1 MISLSRLGTT
11 KDYKRARVRAG
22 KENYKRLLTDRFPR
36 RKSRDLPIVGQDF
49 TYYMDIMYL
58 SAFSEEDTAE
68 MKKRK
73 TYGVNVREMDYLHQ
87 NEMPGYAPNYSCA
100 LVIVEGTTR
109 KAWAFPLH
117 TKDAREVLYAFK
129 IFLRDIDMRIAKLMS
144 DMGKEYNKI
153 KDYNEKHH
161 LFHYFQANASQN
173 MHTTLSRVDRFIRT
187 LRSIIRQYYTL
198 AYEPNW
204 VVMLRTLVDC
214 YNNTPHNSLFLRD
227 PTNKNKKIF
236 YTPQQVW
243 KNPELR
249 RRIKLKDYLAKYK
262 HYKFIDKYFKEGS
275 IVRYRIL
282 PGQLKNLR
290 SNGYISQYLAIIR
303 EKIGNSFIIQLKKK
317 QDIDRDNANK
327 VITNFTGHIIVAPAR
342 DLIPYVPE
350 TKIKKPK
357 SKYNINNLL
366 FDVHSVNEDPDN
378 PWLVRDTYL
387 QGDEPPIP
395 DDEKIEE
402 EEEEEEEKEKEK
414 EEENNNQV
422 VDKETK
428 RLLENAGYR
437 LKPKYSKRK
446 RVPNKNIYNKDN
458 IAY

>member
-1 MISLSRLGTT
+1 MISLARLGSVE
-11 KDYKRARVRAG
+11 DYNRARVRAR
-22 KENYKRLLTDRFPR
+22 ESNYKRLLTDRFPK

-73 TYGVNVREMDYLHQ
+73 TYGVNIREMDYIHQ
-87 NEMPGYAPNYSCA
+87 ENIPRYAPAYSCA

-117 TKDAREVLYAFK
+117 TKDAREVLFAFK
-129 IFLRDIDMRIAKLMS
+129 LFLRDIDMRISKLMS
-144 DMGKEYNKI
+144 DMGKEYSKI
-153 KDYNEKHH
+153 KDYNQKHH

-187 LRSIIRQYYTL
+187 LRNIIRQYYTL

-227 PTNKNKKIF
+227 PGNKNKKIF

-262 HYKFIDKYFKEGS
+262 HYKFIDTYFKVGS
-275 IVRYRIL
+275 LVRYRIL
-282 PGQLKNLR
+282 PGQMKNMR
-290 SNGYISQYLAIIR
+290 SGGFISQYVAIIR
-303 EKIGNSFIIQLKKK
+303 EKIGNSFVLQLKTKR
-317 QDIDRDNANK
+317 DIDRDNEDK
-327 VITNFTGHIIVAPAR
+327 VITNFSGHLVIAPAR

-350 TKIKKPK
+350 TKIKRSR
-357 SKYNINNLL
+357 SKYDINNLL
-366 FDVHSVNEDPDN
+366 FEVHADDDDPDN
-378 PWLVRDTYL
+378 PWLMRDNNL
-387 QGDEPPIP
+387 QDDVPPIPDEPPIP
-395 DDEKIEE
+395 DDERVEE
-402 EEEEEEEKEKEK
+402 EENEEKEKENK
-414 EEENNNQV
+414 QV
-422 VDKETK
+422 IDKETA

-437 LKPKYSKRK
+437 LKPKYKKRK
-446 RVPNKNIYNKDN
+446 SVPNKNIYNNDN
-458 IAY
+458 LRY